1 MTSITIEPTA
11 SDAAS
16 RSLHVTVP
24 VDRVKAA
31 EDKAVAFYASRARL
45 PGFRPGKAPQ
55 AIIRK
60 RFDQAIKQSALEEVI
75 RESWDT
81 ARTSQD
87 LKPIADPSVRNLKF
101 EEGSPLEFEFFV
113 EVRPEVTLEKT
124 GGFTLTRSVA
134 KVDDASVTEQL
145 ERLRERRAAWLPV
158 EGGKPAPGNMVRI
171 EVAPIEGETAG
182 QARTENVVLGQ
193 GQIVP
198 DLEEKVMTL
207 EPGQTI
213 DTEIKFSQ
221 DDPDESRRGTARRVR
236 VSLLDIKR
244 QELPPLDD
252 GFAREVGDFESLDAL
267 RAAVRED
274 LEAEAVRNADANVRS
289 ALVQELVTANKVP
302 APDSLVHRWLHAY
315 AHQFGIPHEP
325 HSALEKFEAQFH
337 DIAEAQVRRDLVLEA
352 VIEQQKLAPSE
363 AEIDE
368 RVAAVATARNMSPG
382 DVYAQLQKAGRL
394 PELERSISEEKA
406 FAWLLSQSTVV
417 EATS

>member
-16 RSLHVTVP
+16 RALHVTVP

-171 EVAPIEGETAG
+171 EVAPMEGETAG

-213 DTEIKFSQ
+213 DSEIKFSQ

>member
-1 MTSITIEPTA
+1 MSSITIEPTA

-113 EVRPEVTLEKT
+113 EVRPEVTLERT
-124 GGFTLTRSVA
+124 GGFKVMRTVA
-134 KVDDASVTEQL
+134 PVDDAGIAEQL

-158 EGGKPAPGNMVRI
+158 EGGKPSPGNMVRI
-171 EVAPIEGETAG
+171 EVAPFEGESVG
-182 QARTENVVLGQ
+182 QARTESVVLGQ

-198 DLEEKVMTL
+198 DLEEKVMNL

-213 DTEIKFSQ
+213 DAEIKFGQ

-244 QELPPLDD
+244 QELPALDD

-267 RAAVRED
+267 RSAVRTD
-274 LEAEAVRNADANVRS
+274 LEAEAVRNADAQVRS

-352 VIEQQKLAPSE
+352 VIEQQKLAPTE

-368 RVAAVATARNMSPG
+368 RVAAVAGARNMSPG
-382 DVYAQLQKAGRL
+382 EVYAQLQKAGRL

>member
-171 EVAPIEGETAG
+171 EVAPMEGETAG

-213 DTEIKFSQ
+213 DSEIKFSQ

>member
-221 DDPDESRRGTARRVR
+221 DDPDESRRGTTRRVR

>member
-31 EDKAVAFYASRARL
+31 EEKAVAFYASRARL

-124 GGFTLTRSVA
+124 GGFTLTRTVA
-134 KVDDASVTEQL
+134 KVEDASVTEQL

-221 DDPDESRRGTARRVR
+221 DDPDESRRGTTRRVR

-406 FAWLLSQSTVV
+406 FAWLLPQSTVV
-417 EATS
+417 ES

>member
-124 GGFTLTRSVA
+124 GGFTLTRTVA

-171 EVAPIEGETAG
+171 EVAPMEGETAG

-213 DTEIKFSQ
+213 DSEIKFSQ